1 MDSNRQQD
9 STDEVTRMVSNN
21 VRKELGAPEAVLAGV
36 QRGIIDA
43 ASRNPKILAV
53 MSDLG
58 HPAIEW
64 FRQNAPNRMVELG
77 IAEGNASTACGG
89 LASEGYIPTWYTL
102 AFCLGRAYNQIRQ
115 CICVDR
121 FNVKLFLASAGYF
134 GTGGISH
141 NYVEDIAAM
150 RALPNMV
157 IVNPADIVEAE
168 KAVSVVMDYFGPVY
182 YRLEASPPPAMVFED
197 GYEFELGKATT
208 VRDGRDA
215 TIVAS
220 GFMVTRSIQ
229 AADLLRKENISTQVI
244 NMSTLK
250 PIDEDIIVRAAKET
264 GAIVTAENHSIVG
277 GLGEAVATVLAE
289 NYWAPLSR
297 VGLDD
302 EFSQSG
308 VITNEGVD
316 QLGVHYRLMPEDIA
330 AAVRKN
336 ITKKKAL

>member
-1 MDSNRQQD
+1 MGSNRQRS
-9 STDEVTRMVSNN
+9 STGEVTGMVSNS
-21 VRKELGAPEAVLAGV
+21 VRKELGAPEAILPGV
-36 QRGIIDA
+36 QRGIISA
-43 ASRNPKILAV
+43 ASRNSKILAV

-64 FRQNAPNRMVELG
+64 FRQNAPSRMVELG
-77 IAEGNASTACGG
+77 IAEGNAATVCGG
-89 LASEGYIPTWYTL
+89 LASEGYVPTWYTL

-134 GTGGISH
+134 GAGGISH

-168 KAVSVVMDYFGPVY
+168 KAVGVVMDYFGPVY
-182 YRLEASPPPAMVFED
+182 YRLEASPPPARVFED
-197 GYEFELGKATT
+197 GFEFELGKATI

-229 AADLLRKENISTQVI
+229 AADLLRKEDISTQVI
-244 NMSTLK
+244 NMSTIK
-250 PIDEDIIVRAAKET
+250 PIDEDVIIKAAKET
-264 GAIVTAENHSIVG
+264 GAIVTTENHSIVG
-277 GLGEAVATVLAE
+277 GLGEAVAAVLAE
-289 NYWAPLSR
+289 NHWAPLGR

-308 VITNEGVD
+308 VMTSEGVD

-330 AAVRKN
+330 VAVKKSIARKG
-336 ITKKKAL
+336 L

>member
-1 MDSNRQQD
+1 
-9 STDEVTRMVSNN
+9 MVSNG
-21 VRKELGAPEAVLAGV
+21 VRKELGPPEAILPGV
-36 QRGIIDA
+36 QRGIIKA
-43 ASRNPKILAV
+43 ASRNHKILAV

-58 HPAIEW
+58 HPAVEW
-64 FRQNAPNRMVELG
+64 FRQNAPNRMIELG
-77 IAEGNASTACGG
+77 IAEANAATTCGG

-121 FNVKLFLASAGYF
+121 FNVKLFFASAGYF
-134 GTGGISH
+134 GVGGISH

-150 RALPNMV
+150 RVLPNMV

-168 KAVSVVMDYFGPVY
+168 KAVEVIMDYFGPVY
-182 YRLEASPPPAMVFED
+182 YRIEASPPPARIFED

-208 VRDGRDA
+208 VRDGDDA
-215 TIVAS
+215 TLIS
-220 GFMVTRSIQ
+220 TGFMVTRSIQ
-229 AADLLRKENISTQVI
+229 AADLLQKEGIQTRVI
-244 NMSTLK
+244 NMSTIK
-250 PIDEDIIVRAAKET
+250 PIDEDIVVKAVKET

-277 GLGEAVATVLAE
+277 GLGEAVATVIAE
-289 NYWAPLSR
+289 NHWAPLGR

-308 VITNEGVD
+308 VITSEGID

-330 AAVRKN
+330 ASVRK
-336 ITKKKAL
+336 IISKKR